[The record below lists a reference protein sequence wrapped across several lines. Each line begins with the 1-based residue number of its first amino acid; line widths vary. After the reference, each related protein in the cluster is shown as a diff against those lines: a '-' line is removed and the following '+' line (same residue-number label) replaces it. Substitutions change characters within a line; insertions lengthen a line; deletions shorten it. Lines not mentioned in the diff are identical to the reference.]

1 MKKLLACCAVA
12 LIFLVGCAAT
22 NYKLARGHANDV
34 KNGMT
39 VSEVISI
46 IGIPPTDQDVTH
58 IEWRRGNAQT
68 YDGTKNGSI
77 RYELRAGKVVDVP
90 DGGIYSDSAAATAKR
105 IRVEREAIR
114 NAEWLAAVNATQEA
128 AEAAAAKKAADEAA
142 RAASAAAKYEADQ
155 QKLAEQLNK
164 ELIAERS
171 SSYSCADKITC
182 TKAFALAQIF
192 VSSNSDQKIQV
203 ATDTIVETYNPTEEG
218 KIGMKVVKTPGK
230 GTSEVI
236 SIAPSCKE
244 DKYSALLCSMRRTQA
259 YEGLRTFIERS
270 LSR

>member
-1 MKKLLACCAVA
+1 MKKLIACCGIA
-12 LIFLVGCAAT
+12 LFFLAGCAAT

-34 KNGMT
+34 KNGMM

-46 IGIPPTDQDVTH
+46 IGIPPTDQDATH
-58 IEWRRGNAQT
+58 IEWRRGNAQA
-68 YDGTKNGSI
+68 YDGTTNGSI
-77 RYELRAGKVVDVP
+77 RYELRAGKVVNVP
-90 DGGIYSDSAAATAKR
+90 DGGIYSEAAAANAKR
-105 IRVEREAIR
+105 IREDRKAVED
-114 NAEWLAAVNATQEA
+114 AEWLAAVNVRQD
-128 AEAAAAKKAADEAA
+128 AAAAATAKRAADEAA
-142 RAASAAAKYEADQ
+142 RAASAAAKYEAEK
-155 QKLAEQLNK
+155 QKLADQLTK
-164 ELIAERS
+164 ESIAMRS
-171 SSYSCADKITC
+171 SSYSCADKVTC

-218 KIGMKVVKTPGK
+218 KMGMKIVKTPGK

-244 DKYSALLCSMRRTQA
+244 DKYAALLCSMRRTQA
-259 YEGLRTFIERS
+259 YEGLRPFIEQS